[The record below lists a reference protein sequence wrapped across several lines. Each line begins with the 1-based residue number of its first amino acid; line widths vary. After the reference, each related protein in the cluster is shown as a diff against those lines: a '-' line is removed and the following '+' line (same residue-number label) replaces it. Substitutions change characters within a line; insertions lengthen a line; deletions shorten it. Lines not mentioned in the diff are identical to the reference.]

1 MPLYLSGSYF
11 DNNEGGVEGGKW
23 PNIFVN
29 KENLNNHNDTDI
41 KNFKLNFISS
51 INEILNNG
59 NKIALVYP
67 IPEVGWNPIRR
78 LLNNS
83 YFNKQ
88 NIKQMLDKNF
98 ISTSFKSIKKELK
111 KLMNYMIKYTS

>member
-1 MPLYLSGSYF
+1 MSRF
-11 DNNEGGVEGGKW
+11 DNDKISLFMCCFEIGCTHFLFNS
-23 PNIFVN
+23 NR
-29 KENLNNHNDTDI
+29 
-41 KNFKLNFISS
+41 NFISS

-59 NKIALVYP
+59 NKIALIYP

-88 NIKQMLDKNF
+88 NSGSERSAFAATHKTEHCVTL
-98 ISTSFKSIKKELK
+98 L
-111 KLMNYMIKYTS
+111 